1 MRHGTCFRRRLSAHH
16 AGAAP
21 RSAAAELGVVR
32 RFRAHPEMGYLIVT
46 LLALAL
52 LALPV
57 GYIRLCGAMRAAAI
71 QHPPYLHFFFVFGAF
86 GGFLVC
92 AALAGSP
99 IGAILSVIPLI
110 LAPLA
115 ILISSFIIYRRH
127 RDSRFH
133 SAAFWSGLA
142 YVGLITVIFTVISS
156 IES

>member
-1 MRHGTCFRRRLSAHH
+1 
-16 AGAAP
+16 
-21 RSAAAELGVVR
+21 
-32 RFRAHPEMGYLIVT
+32 MGYVIAT

-71 QHPPYLHFFFVFGAF
+71 QHPPYVHFFFVFGAF
-86 GGFLVC
+86 GGFLIC

-99 IGAILSVIPLI
+99 IGAVLSVIPLI

-115 ILISSFIIYRRH
+115 ILISSFVIYRRH
-127 RDSRFH
+127 RDTRFH
-133 SAAFWSGLA
+133 SAAFWAGLA
-142 YVGLITVIFTVISS
+142 YLSLITTVVTIMSS

>member
-1 MRHGTCFRRRLSAHH
+1 
-16 AGAAP
+16 
-21 RSAAAELGVVR
+21 
-32 RFRAHPEMGYLIVT
+32 MGYLIVT

-52 LALPV
+52 FALPV
-57 GYIRLCGAMRAAAI
+57 GYVRLCGAMRSAAI

-86 GGFLVC
+86 GGFLIC

-99 IGAILSVIPLI
+99 IGAILSVIPII

-115 ILISSFIIYRRH
+115 ILISSFIIYRHH
-127 RDSRFH
+127 RVSRFH

-142 YVGLITVIFTVISS
+142 YVALITAVIVILSC